1 MIMYYVIYDNVSC
14 IKYYYSDLSFI
25 KSESINN
32 FVLFEMIFQKHKYR
46 ISKFIFKISNEV
58 KYLKI
63 QRLVIKKTML

>member
-32 FVLFEMIFQKHKYR
+32 FVLFEMIF
-46 ISKFIFKISNEV
+46 
-58 KYLKI
+58 
-63 QRLVIKKTML
+63 